1 MSNACRWSLAVL
13 LVLYL
18 AALVLL
24 AVGSLGLFG
33 SERDPLAAVFLI
45 PLGLPW
51 NGFIDRLPEASH
63 PWLAAA
69 APLLNILLL
78 AAACRLRRA
87 ASAARRGGKPGA

>member
-1 MSNACRWSLAVL
+1 MSSACRWSVAAL

-18 AALVLL
+18 GALALL

-51 NGFIDRLPEASH
+51 NLFIDRLPEASH

-87 ASAARRGGKPGA
+87 GSANRRGGKLDA